1 MPDIFKHGN
10 DSPRYIFEHGNDS
23 SRYIFATFRKLDD
36 ASPTW
41 PASHMNGASL
51 GTITITNIAIPIS
64 FKMLHVDCGNIR
76 HSYKVNLLLW
86 LFYLLPLPYHYHHH
100 YHHLWHYHQH
110 SNQIFTTRWTSCTPA
125 GGSQCGSGVQ
135 TRGSQCFR
143 SGWCLVKMI
152 MMRMTLIRCRLEKY
166 DKDDD
171 DLLTGA
177 SQCFRSGWCLVMIMM
192 RMSRMMR
199 MRYGHWTRW

>member
-64 FKMLHVDCGNIR
+64 FKMLHVEIFATVTRSTSCFGCFTFF
-76 HSYKVNLLLW
+76 LLLIII
-86 LFYLLPLPYHYHHH
+86 LTIITIITIITIFDIINSTKIKYSLQGGPRALPPVVPNVDPESRQEAVSALDPVGAWSRWSWWGR
-100 YHHLWHYHQH
+100 LW
-110 SNQIFTTRWTSCTPA
+110 
-125 GGSQCGSGVQ
+125 SGV
-135 TRGSQCFR
+135 
-143 SGWCLVKMI
+143 
-152 MMRMTLIRCRLEKY
+152 
-166 DKDDD
+166 D
-171 DLLTGA
+171 
-177 SQCFRSGWCLVMIMM
+177 
-192 RMSRMMR
+192 
-199 MRYGHWTRW
+199 